1 MLKTLLATSAVAAL
15 AAFGV
20 QAQDAPAAG
29 EQPIPPRVE
38 GEMAPDSPMVED
50 TEAEGAAPAESVAED
65 PAAKPPAD
73 TMAEDPATEAPA
85 DTMAEDPAV
94 TTPADT
100 MAEDPAT
107 ETPADTMA
115 EDPAAP
121 APADTMA
128 EDPAVTPPAD
138 TMAEDPAATP
148 PADTMA
154 EDPAVPL
161 EDGWSEVDVA
171 TISTDSLIGAD
182 IRTYDQ
188 ETVASIQDV
197 LLSPDGQAESVVA
210 RFGGFLGFG
219 ETTVLVTMEELTV
232 VKDADENLFVLTNL
246 TPEALKDRPVYEEVE
261 G

>member
-1 MLKTLLATSAVAAL
+1 MLKTLLATTAVAAL
-15 AAFGV
+15 AAVGV

-29 EQPIPPRVE
+29 GEPPTPPRLE
-38 GEMAPDSPMVED
+38 SEMAPDSPMVED
-50 TEAEGAAPAESVAED
+50 SEAEAEANPAAPAESVAED
-65 PAAKPPAD
+65 PAAKPPAGTMAEDPAAETPADTIAEDPAAETPAD
-73 TMAEDPATEAPA
+73 TMAEDPAAETPADTMAEDPAAETPA

-94 TTPADT
+94 
-100 MAEDPAT
+100 

-121 APADTMA
+121 AGG
-128 EDPAVTPPAD
+128 
-138 TMAEDPAATP
+138 
-148 PADTMA
+148 
-154 EDPAVPL
+154 VPL
-161 EDGWSEVDVA
+161 EEGWSEVDVA

-182 IRTYDQ
+182 ILTYDQ

-219 ETTVLVTMEELTV
+219 ETTVLVTMDELTV
-232 VKDADENLFVLTNL
+232 VKDADETLFVLTNL

>member
-1 MLKTLLATSAVAAL
+1 M
-15 AAFGV
+15 
-20 QAQDAPAAG
+20 
-29 EQPIPPRVE
+29 
-38 GEMAPDSPMVED
+38 
-50 TEAEGAAPAESVAED
+50 AED
-65 PAAKPPAD
+65 PAAE
-73 TMAEDPATEAPA
+73 TPA

-94 TTPADT
+94 
-100 MAEDPAT
+100 

-121 APADTMA
+121 AGG
-128 EDPAVTPPAD
+128 
-138 TMAEDPAATP
+138 
-148 PADTMA
+148 
-154 EDPAVPL
+154 VPL
-161 EDGWSEVDVA
+161 EEGWSEVDVA

-182 IRTYDQ
+182 ILTYDQ

-219 ETTVLVTMEELTV
+219 ETTVLVTMDELTV
-232 VKDADENLFVLTNL
+232 VKDADETLFVLTNL

>member
-1 MLKTLLATSAVAAL
+1 M
-15 AAFGV
+15 
-20 QAQDAPAAG
+20 
-29 EQPIPPRVE
+29 
-38 GEMAPDSPMVED
+38 
-50 TEAEGAAPAESVAED
+50 AED
-65 PAAKPPAD
+65 PAVETPAD
-73 TMAEDPATEAPA
+73 TMAEDPAAETPA

-94 TTPADT
+94 
-100 MAEDPAT
+100 

-121 APADTMA
+121 AGG
-128 EDPAVTPPAD
+128 
-138 TMAEDPAATP
+138 
-148 PADTMA
+148 
-154 EDPAVPL
+154 VPL
-161 EDGWSEVDVA
+161 EEGWSEVDVA

-182 IRTYDQ
+182 ILTYDQ

-219 ETTVLVTMEELTV
+219 ETTVLVTMDELTV
-232 VKDADENLFVLTNL
+232 VKDADETLFVLTNL

>member
-1 MLKTLLATSAVAAL
+1 MLKTLLATTAVAAL
-15 AAFGV
+15 AAVGV

-29 EQPIPPRVE
+29 GEPPTPPRLE
-38 GEMAPDSPMVED
+38 SEMAPDSPMVED
-50 TEAEGAAPAESVAED
+50 SEAEAEADPAAPAESVAED
-65 PAAKPPAD
+65 PAAKPPAG
-73 TMAEDPATEAPA
+73 TMAEDPATETPADTIAEDPAAETPA

-94 TTPADT
+94 ETPADT
-100 MAEDPAT
+100 MAEDPAAET
-107 ETPADTMA
+107 PADTMAEDPAVETPADTMA

-121 APADTMA
+121 AGG
-128 EDPAVTPPAD
+128 
-138 TMAEDPAATP
+138 
-148 PADTMA
+148 
-154 EDPAVPL
+154 VPL
-161 EDGWSEVDVA
+161 EEGWSEVDVA

-182 IRTYDQ
+182 ILTYDQ

-219 ETTVLVTMEELTV
+219 ETTVLVTMDELTV
-232 VKDADENLFVLTNL
+232 VKDADETLFVLTNL